1 MEKDSKVRRIG
12 LIINPIA
19 GMGGSVG
26 LKGTD
31 GGIFK
36 KAIKMGAKPI
46 TPDRVRALLSSLVN
60 KDKIHLLVAP
70 GNMGANIVKDSGIDF
85 DIIGDININQE
96 TTAEDTKRIAKLM
109 KQQNIELL
117 IFCGGDGTARDI
129 HDAIGLSIPV
139 VAIPSGV
146 KMFSAVFAINPR
158 AAAEIVDKFIKETV
172 EIQENEVLD
181 INEESFREGILDS
194 RLYGYLNVPKVKNL
208 LQAGKDGSKIGRSIE
223 ENKHEIAQHVIENL
237 DDDTLYLLGPGT
249 TVKAITDQLKLT
261 KSLLGV
267 DALYNDKIVGI
278 DLNERGIL
286 ELLDKYKEAKIIVSP
301 IGGQGFIFGR
311 GNKQITPK
319 ILNMIGKNNIKIVS
333 TEEKIK
339 GLRCLMVDTGD
350 IKTDQMLKGLAKV
363 IIGYKEELIIE
374 IEC

>member
-1 MEKDSKVRRIG
+1 MEKDNKRRKIG

-31 GGIFK
+31 GDIFK

-46 TPDRVRALLSSLVN
+46 TPDRVRSLFSNIIN

-70 GNMGANIVKDSGIDF
+70 GNMGANIIKDSGIDF
-85 DIIGDININQE
+85 DIIGDINQE

-158 AAAEIVDKFIKETV
+158 AAAEIVDKFLKETV

-194 RLYGYLNVPKVKNL
+194 RLYGYLNVPKVMNL
-208 LQAGKDGSKIGRSIE
+208 IQAGKDGSKVGRSIE
-223 ENKHEIAQHVIENL
+223 ENKREIAQHVIENL
-237 DDDTLYLLGPGT
+237 EDDTIYLLGPGT

-267 DALYNDKIVGI
+267 DALYNGKIVGI

-286 ELLDKYKEAKIIVSP
+286 KLLSKHKKAEIIVSP

-311 GNKQITPK
+311 GNKQLTPK
-319 ILNMIGKNNIKIVS
+319 ILKKIGKNNIKIVA

-339 GLRCLMVDTGD
+339 GLKCLRCDTGD
-350 IKTDQMLKGLAKV
+350 FKTDEMLKGLAKV

>member
-1 MEKDSKVRRIG
+1 LEKDNKRRKIG

-31 GGIFK
+31 GVIFK

-46 TPDRVRALLSSLVN
+46 TPDRVRSLFSNIIN

-70 GNMGANIVKDSGIDF
+70 GNMGANIIKDSGIDF
-85 DIIGDININQE
+85 DIIGDINQE

-158 AAAEIVDKFIKETV
+158 AAAEIVDKFLKETV

-194 RLYGYLNVPKVKNL
+194 RLYGYLNVPKVMNL
-208 LQAGKDGSKIGRSIE
+208 IQAGKDGSKVGRSIE
-223 ENKHEIAQHVIENL
+223 ENKREIAQYVIENL
-237 DDDTLYLLGPGT
+237 EDDTIYLLGPGT

-267 DALYNDKIVGI
+267 DALYNDKIIGI

-286 ELLDKYKEAKIIVSP
+286 ELLSKHKKAEIIVSP

-311 GNKQITPK
+311 GNKQLTPK
-319 ILNMIGKNNIKIVS
+319 ILKKIGKNNIKIVA

-339 GLRCLMVDTGD
+339 GLRCLRVDSGD
-350 IKTDQMLKGLAKV
+350 IKTDEMLKGLVKV

>member
-1 MEKDSKVRRIG
+1 MKKIG
-12 LIINPIA
+12 LIANPIA

-31 GGIFK
+31 GEIIRE
-36 KAIKMGAKPI
+36 AIKLGA
-46 TPDRVRALLSSLVN
+46 TPVVPKRVEAFLSHLES
-60 KDKIHLLVAP
+60 KDEICLLVAP
-70 GNMGANIVKDSGIDF
+70 GNMGEELVKGKGF
-85 DIIGDININQE
+85 RFEVIGHIQQH
-96 TTAEDTKRIAKLM
+96 TTAEDTIRIAKLM
-109 KQQNIELL
+109 LEEHVELL

-129 HDAIGLSIPV
+129 HDAIGLFIPV

-146 KMFSAVFAINPR
+146 KMFSSIFAINPR
-158 AAAEIVDKFIKETV
+158 AAAEIVDKFINEIV
-172 EIQENEVLD
+172 ELQENEVLD

-194 RLYGYLNVPKVKNL
+194 RLYGYLNVPKVINL
-208 LQAGKDGSKIGRSIE
+208 LQAGKDSSKIGRSIK
-223 ENKHEIAQHVIENL
+223 ENKNEIAQHVIENL
-237 DDDTLYLLGPGT
+237 EDDTLYLLGPGT
-249 TVKAITDQLKLT
+249 TVKAITDQLNLT

-267 DALYNDKIVGI
+267 DALYNDKIIGV

-286 ELLDKYKEAKIIVSP
+286 ELLNKCKKAKIIVSP

-311 GNKQITPK
+311 GNKQITPN
-319 ILNMIGKNNIKIVS
+319 ILKRIGKNNIKIVS

-350 IKTDQMLKGLAKV
+350 IKTDEMLKGLAKV

>member
-1 MEKDSKVRRIG
+1 MRKIG
-12 LIINPIA
+12 LIVNPIA

-31 GGIFK
+31 GDTFK

-46 TPDRVRALLSSLVN
+46 TPDRIRSFLSN
-60 KDKIHLLVAP
+60 IKTKGKFHLLVAP
-70 GNMGANIVKDSGIDF
+70 GNMGANIVKETGIEF
-85 DIIGDININQE
+85 EIIGDINQE
-96 TTAEDTKRIAKLM
+96 TTAEDTKKIAKLM
-109 KQQNIELL
+109 KQQDIELL

-146 KMFSAVFAINPR
+146 KMFSF
-158 AAAEIVDKFIKETV
+158 DKFIKETM

-181 INEESFREGILDS
+181 INEESFREGLLDS
-194 RLYGYLNVPKVKNL
+194 RLYGYLNVPKVINL
-208 LQAGKDGSKIGRSIE
+208 LQAGKDSSKTGRSIE

-237 DDDTLYLLGPGT
+237 EEDTLYLLGPGT
-249 TVKAITDQLKLT
+249 TVKAITDQLK
-261 KSLLGV
+261 SLLGV
-267 DALYNDKIVGI
+267 DALYNNKIIGI
-278 DLNERGIL
+278 DVNERGIL
-286 ELLDKYKEAKIIVSP
+286 ELLNKCVRAKIIVSP

-319 ILNMIGKNNIKIVS
+319 ILEKIEKKNVIIVS

-339 GLRCLMVDTGD
+339 SLRCLMVDTGD
-350 IKTDQMLKGLAKV
+350 DITDEMLKGLVKV

>member
-1 MEKDSKVRRIG
+1 
-12 LIINPIA
+12 
-19 GMGGSVG
+19 MGGSVG

-31 GGIFK
+31 GDIFK

-46 TPDRVRALLSSLVN
+46 TPDRVRSLFSNIIN

-70 GNMGANIVKDSGIDF
+70 GNMGANIIKDSGIDF
-85 DIIGDININQE
+85 DIIGDINQE

-158 AAAEIVDKFIKETV
+158 AAAEIVDKFLKETV

-194 RLYGYLNVPKVKNL
+194 RLYGYLNVPKVMNL
-208 LQAGKDGSKIGRSIE
+208 IQAGKDGSKVGRSIE
-223 ENKHEIAQHVIENL
+223 ENKREIAQHVIENL
-237 DDDTLYLLGPGT
+237 EDDTIYLLGPGT

-267 DALYNDKIVGI
+267 DALYNGKIVGI

-286 ELLDKYKEAKIIVSP
+286 KLLSKHKKAEIIVSP

-311 GNKQITPK
+311 GNKQLTPK
-319 ILNMIGKNNIKIVS
+319 ILKKIGKNNIKIVA

-339 GLRCLMVDTGD
+339 GLKCLRCDTGD
-350 IKTDQMLKGLAKV
+350 FKTDEMLKGLAKV

>member
-1 MEKDSKVRRIG
+1 
-12 LIINPIA
+12 
-19 GMGGSVG
+19 MGGSVG

-31 GGIFK
+31 GDIFK

-46 TPDRVRALLSSLVN
+46 TPDRVHTLLSSIKN

-70 GNMGANIVKDSGIDF
+70 GNMGANIIKDSGIDF
-85 DIIGDININQE
+85 DIIGNINQE

-146 KMFSAVFAINPR
+146 KMFSSVFAINPR

-172 EIQENEVLD
+172 ELQENEVLD
-181 INEESFREGILDS
+181 INEDSFREGILDS
-194 RLYGYLNVPKVKNL
+194 RLYGYLNVPKVMNL

-223 ENKHEIAQHVIENL
+223 ENKREIAQHVIENL

-249 TVKAITDQLKLT
+249 TVKAITDQLNLT

-286 ELLDKYKEAKIIVSP
+286 ELLNKHKKAKIIVSP

-311 GNKQITPK
+311 GNKQFTPK
-319 ILNMIGKNNIKIVS
+319 VLKKIGKKNVKIVS

-350 IKTDQMLKGLAKV
+350 IKTDEMLKGLAKV

>member
-1 MEKDSKVRRIG
+1 MEKDNKRRKIG

-31 GGIFK
+31 GDIFK

-46 TPDRVRALLSSLVN
+46 TPDRVRSLFSNIIN

-70 GNMGANIVKDSGIDF
+70 GNMGANIIKDSGIDF
-85 DIIGDININQE
+85 DIIGDINQE

-109 KQQNIELL
+109 KQQNVELL

-158 AAAEIVDKFIKETV
+158 AAAEIVDKFLKETV

-194 RLYGYLNVPKVKNL
+194 RLYGYLNVPKVMNL
-208 LQAGKDGSKIGRSIE
+208 IQAGKDGSKVGRSIE
-223 ENKHEIAQHVIENL
+223 ENKREIAQHVIENL
-237 DDDTLYLLGPGT
+237 EDDTIYLLGPGT

-267 DALYNDKIVGI
+267 DALYNGKIVGI

-286 ELLDKYKEAKIIVSP
+286 KLLSKHKKAEIIVSP

-311 GNKQITPK
+311 GNKQLTPK
-319 ILNMIGKNNIKIVS
+319 ILKKIGKNNIKIVA

-339 GLRCLMVDTGD
+339 GLKCLRCDTGD
-350 IKTDQMLKGLAKV
+350 FKTDEMLKGLAKV